1 MKRSVGTQRLLRAT
15 AVAITWVGLALGTPA
30 AVHAEAAE
38 TEPAE
43 PVAAPAVEAGVSDP
57 SVDGVAPN
65 TASVADAD
73 ERPAPAQEAST
84 STDPV
89 RDPFV
94 RPGVADRRLHLALRT
109 TLLYYTL
116 APALGGSLRLAGYW
130 PLWSARRV
138 TGSLDLG
145 LLFGWAYG
153 GKFIYPWIEE
163 DPDTRIEGSDQNFTT
178 AVSIGHTF
186 FLGKKRRSSL
196 GAHAIVGLNVLR
208 SSWSQTWLREDL
220 SGRDTS
226 VFTALHLGLEVDY
239 QFRISRR
246 VGVNALLGGTCPCLA
261 SIAGNGIRAGAG
273 VTVYLR

>member
-1 MKRSVGTQRLLRAT
+1 MKGSVGTQWLLRAT
-15 AVAITWVGLALGTPA
+15 AVVVTWAGLALG
-30 AVHAEAAE
+30 
-38 TEPAE
+38 
-43 PVAAPAVEAGVSDP
+43 APAVVRADAPEADAAQPAQEPGTGDP
-57 SVDGVAPN
+57 SVDEVTTG
-65 TASVADAD
+65 TAL
-73 ERPAPAQEAST
+73 E
-84 STDPV
+84 

-116 APALGGSLRLAGYW
+116 SPALGGSLRLAGYW

-178 AVSIGHTF
+178 AISIGHTF
-186 FLGKKRRSSL
+186 FMGKKRRSSL

-208 SSWSQTWLREDL
+208 SSWSQTWLCEDL
-220 SGRDTS
+220 SGRDTA
-226 VFTALHLGLEVDY
+226 VFTAFHLGLEVDY

-246 VGVNALLGGTCPCLA
+246 VGVNAVLGGTCPCLA